1 LADDLWQIMADRKAI
16 ASILLNLIEN
26 ARDATGPSGKIM
38 IQTENV
44 TQTLSDAGQLA
55 TSLTPGRY
63 VRLTV
68 SDTGVG
74 IPQDRL
80 PQIFDP
86 FFTSKPVGAGT
97 GLGLSIVQGFTQQSG
112 GTVTVTSEP
121 GYGSSFQLTFP
132 ALP

>member
-1 LADDLWQIMADRKAI
+1 
-16 ASILLNLIEN
+16 
-26 ARDATGPSGKIM
+26 
-38 IQTENV
+38 
-44 TQTLSDAGQLA
+44 
-55 TSLTPGRY
+55 